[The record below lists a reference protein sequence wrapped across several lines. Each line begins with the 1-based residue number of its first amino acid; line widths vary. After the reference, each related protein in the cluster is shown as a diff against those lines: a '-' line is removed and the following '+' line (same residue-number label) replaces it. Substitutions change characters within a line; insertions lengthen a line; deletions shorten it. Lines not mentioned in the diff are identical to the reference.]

1 MLLNLV
7 HEIST
12 FDIKGVIMK
21 HYILSIVLI
30 FLVASC
36 QEHKSNKQE
45 RKQQAENLINT
56 ELTKNIK
63 NNTIFLGLRYG
74 MGIEEVHNYF
84 QDLVNQGKL
93 LLLPHEYI
101 SDKGK
106 IYMYKFDFGNE
117 TPLLQNVMA
126 TFKTYY
132 IKDELYKLRI
142 SVESDKDSSLQTLK
156 SKLKEVYVLKYGENY
171 MKRENIYN
179 NSEGY
184 VWNDGN
190 NMIEIS
196 EGLNNNILIIYTDL
210 VALNKNDETPLEKL
224 MRVI

>member
-1 MLLNLV
+1 
-7 HEIST
+7 
-12 FDIKGVIMK
+12 MK
-21 HYILSIVLI
+21 QYILSLVMLF
-30 FLVASC
+30 FLASC
-36 QEHKSNKQE
+36 QEHKTEKQE
-45 RKQQAENLINT
+45 RNQEAENLINT

-84 QDLVNQGKL
+84 RDLVSQGKL

-117 TPLLQNVMA
+117 APLLQNVLA

-142 SVESDKDSSLQTLK
+142 SVESEKDSSLQTLK
-156 SKLKEVYVLKYGENY
+156 SKLKEVYILKYGQNY
-171 MKRENIYN
+171 IKRENIYN

-184 VWNDGN
+184 VWNDDD

-210 VALNKNDETPLEKL
+210 VALKENDETPVEKL
-224 MRVI
+224 MRVL